1 MMLMVNSISISK
13 NASDYLLVHCAS
25 DQNVNVKFHGYFQ
38 QQPVVW
44 DAVIR
49 TMSDYYESELKKLS
63 NDRVTIKQL
72 IDIRKKDDGY
82 KIELVLNLKKI
93 DESAIQKSIIMIR
106 NYKRL
111 SLGRHEYGEDC
122 TFSNDVG

>member
-1 MMLMVNSISISK
+1 MVNSISISK
-13 NASDYLLVHCAS
+13 NASDYLLIHRAS

-38 QQPVVW
+38 QRPVVW

-49 TMSDYYESELKKLS
+49 TMSDYYESEFKKLS
-63 NDRVTIKQL
+63 SDAVTIKQL
-72 IDIRKKDDGY
+72 IDIRKEDDGF
-82 KIELVLNLKKI
+82 KIELVLNLKRI
-93 DESAIQKSIIMIR
+93 DASAIQKSIIMVR

-122 TFSNDVG
+122 TFSNDAG